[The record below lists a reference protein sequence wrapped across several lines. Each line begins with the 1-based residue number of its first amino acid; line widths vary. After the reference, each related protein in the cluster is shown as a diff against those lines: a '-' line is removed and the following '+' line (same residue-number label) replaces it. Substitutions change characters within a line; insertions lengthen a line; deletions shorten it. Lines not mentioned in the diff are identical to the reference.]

1 MKIIES
7 VSAMQSL
14 ALQYRRQGRSVG
26 FVPTMGALHAGHGS
40 LVERA
45 SQENDIVVVSIF
57 VNPLQ
62 FGPKEEF
69 KKYPRT
75 ASRDLALLKKE
86 RADIVF
92 MPAARAMYPEGFS
105 TRIRVPSLDTVLEGA
120 FRPGHFQGV
129 ATVVAKLLNLV
140 LPTRVYFGDKDYQQ
154 VRVIYRMIGDLNIP
168 VKLVTCRTVR
178 EKDGLAVSSRNRY
191 LSKREREEAVKIHQ
205 ALFLGRELVSGKV
218 MLDSRK
224 LVRRLSQIF
233 SRAPRCKI
241 DYIAVVD
248 PETLKPM
255 KKIRRPA
262 LLAAAVRIGTTRL
275 IDNIVIP

>member
-1 MKIIES
+1 MRVINAMAE
-7 VSAMQSL
+7 MQSL
-14 ALQYRRQGRSVG
+14 AIHLRSKGRSIG
-26 FVPTMGALHAGHGS
+26 FVPTMGALHAGHAS
-40 LVERA
+40 LVRRA
-45 SQENDIVVVSIF
+45 RRENDVVVASIF

-62 FGPKEEF
+62 FGPKEDF
-69 KKYPRT
+69 KKYPKA
-75 ASRDLALLKKE
+75 ASQDLALLKKE
-86 RADIVF
+86 RTDIVF
-92 MPAARAMYPEGFS
+92 MPGARAVYPEGFS

-129 ATVVAKLLNLV
+129 ATVVAKLLNMV

-154 VRVIYRMIGDLNIP
+154 VRVIYRMIDDLNIP
-168 VKLVTCRTVR
+168 VKLVSCRTVR
-178 EKDGLAVSSRNRY
+178 DVDGLAFSSRNRY
-191 LSKREREEAVKIHQ
+191 LSKSEREEAVKIHQ
-205 ALFLGRELVSGKV
+205 ALFLGRELISARV

-224 LVRRLSQIF
+224 LVRRLAQIF
-233 SRAPRCKI
+233 SRVARCKI

-248 PETLKPM
+248 PETFEPM